1 MQFLLTEILYSFRL
15 VLEEKTGKE
24 IPEPSTG
31 VEFFIL
37 LDVEDNT
44 SGSLNI
50 GVIADLSVL
59 RTLSAICQ
67 KSRQPIFW
75 EVMDS
80 FVSLA
85 CANFGSIK
93 SPFATIT
100 SLSGLYSRFKGRFIL
115 LLQTK
120 KMISMSKAIYLTL
133 TEQIKDIRTV

>member
-67 KSRQPIFW
+67 KSREPVF
-75 EVMDS
+75 
-80 FVSLA
+80 
-85 CANFGSIK
+85 
-93 SPFATIT
+93 
-100 SLSGLYSRFKGRFIL
+100 
-115 LLQTK
+115 
-120 KMISMSKAIYLTL
+120 
-133 TEQIKDIRTV
+133 

>member
-37 LDVEDNT
+37 FDVEDNT

-50 GVIADLSVL
+50 GVTADLSVL

-67 KSRQPIFW
+67 KSREPIF
-75 EVMDS
+75 
-80 FVSLA
+80 
-85 CANFGSIK
+85 
-93 SPFATIT
+93 
-100 SLSGLYSRFKGRFIL
+100 
-115 LLQTK
+115 
-120 KMISMSKAIYLTL
+120 
-133 TEQIKDIRTV
+133 

>member
-37 LDVEDNT
+37 LDVGDNT

-67 KSRQPIFW
+67 KSREPIF
-75 EVMDS
+75 
-80 FVSLA
+80 
-85 CANFGSIK
+85 
-93 SPFATIT
+93 
-100 SLSGLYSRFKGRFIL
+100 
-115 LLQTK
+115 
-120 KMISMSKAIYLTL
+120 
-133 TEQIKDIRTV
+133 

>member
-59 RTLSAICQ
+59 RILSAICQ
-67 KSRQPIFW
+67 KSREPIF
-75 EVMDS
+75 
-80 FVSLA
+80 
-85 CANFGSIK
+85 
-93 SPFATIT
+93 
-100 SLSGLYSRFKGRFIL
+100 
-115 LLQTK
+115 
-120 KMISMSKAIYLTL
+120 
-133 TEQIKDIRTV
+133 

>member
-24 IPEPSTG
+24 IPEPSAG

-67 KSRQPIFW
+67 KSREPIF
-75 EVMDS
+75 
-80 FVSLA
+80 
-85 CANFGSIK
+85 
-93 SPFATIT
+93 
-100 SLSGLYSRFKGRFIL
+100 
-115 LLQTK
+115 
-120 KMISMSKAIYLTL
+120 
-133 TEQIKDIRTV
+133 

>member
-50 GVIADLSVL
+50 GVTADLSVL

-67 KSRQPIFW
+67 KSREPIF
-75 EVMDS
+75 
-80 FVSLA
+80 
-85 CANFGSIK
+85 
-93 SPFATIT
+93 
-100 SLSGLYSRFKGRFIL
+100 
-115 LLQTK
+115 
-120 KMISMSKAIYLTL
+120 
-133 TEQIKDIRTV
+133 

>member
-50 GVIADLSVL
+50 GVIADLYVL

-67 KSRQPIFW
+67 KSREPIF
-75 EVMDS
+75 
-80 FVSLA
+80 
-85 CANFGSIK
+85 
-93 SPFATIT
+93 
-100 SLSGLYSRFKGRFIL
+100 
-115 LLQTK
+115 
-120 KMISMSKAIYLTL
+120 
-133 TEQIKDIRTV
+133 

>member
-67 KSRQPIFW
+67 KSREPIF
-75 EVMDS
+75 
-80 FVSLA
+80 
-85 CANFGSIK
+85 
-93 SPFATIT
+93 
-100 SLSGLYSRFKGRFIL
+100 
-115 LLQTK
+115 
-120 KMISMSKAIYLTL
+120 
-133 TEQIKDIRTV
+133 

>member
-67 KSRQPIFW
+67 KSRQPIF
-75 EVMDS
+75 
-80 FVSLA
+80 
-85 CANFGSIK
+85 
-93 SPFATIT
+93 
-100 SLSGLYSRFKGRFIL
+100 
-115 LLQTK
+115 
-120 KMISMSKAIYLTL
+120 
-133 TEQIKDIRTV
+133 

>member
-15 VLEEKTGKE
+15 ILEEKTGKE

-50 GVIADLSVL
+50 GITADLSVL

-67 KSRQPIFW
+67 KSREPIF
-75 EVMDS
+75 
-80 FVSLA
+80 
-85 CANFGSIK
+85 
-93 SPFATIT
+93 
-100 SLSGLYSRFKGRFIL
+100 
-115 LLQTK
+115 
-120 KMISMSKAIYLTL
+120 
-133 TEQIKDIRTV
+133 